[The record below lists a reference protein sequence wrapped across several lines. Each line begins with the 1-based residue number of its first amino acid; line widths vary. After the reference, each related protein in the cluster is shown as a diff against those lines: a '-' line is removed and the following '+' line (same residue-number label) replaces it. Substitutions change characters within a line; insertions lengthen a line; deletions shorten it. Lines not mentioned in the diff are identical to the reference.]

1 MMETL
6 PFLLLSNLKGFSSNN
21 KLLVIVSK
29 HKVLY
34 IVLMENEVE
43 Y

>member
-1 MMETL
+1 MEAL
-6 PFLLLSNLKGFSSNN
+6 PFLLLSNFKGLSGND
-21 KLLVIVSK
+21 KLLVIVKK

-34 IVLMENEVE
+34 KVLMEKEVE

>member
-1 MMETL
+1 METL
-6 PFLLLSNLKGFSSNN
+6 PFLLLSNFKGLSGNN

-34 IVLMENEVE
+34 IALMEKEVE

>member
-1 MMETL
+1 METL
-6 PFLLLSNLKGFSSNN
+6 PFLLLSNFKSLSGNN

-34 IVLMENEVE
+34 IVLMEKEVE